1 MKKYGILNI
10 NKTSLIILLLA
21 FSFIGRSQS
30 GEFGLRFMP
39 SFSAFDFK
47 SSTGGSITGEVRF
60 SLGFGALLAVN
71 FTEHVGLQGEIIY
84 SSLSQK
90 YKEVDREH
98 NITLRYI
105 NIPLLLSLNTGK
117 SEAVNFNLV
126 VGPQIGINVG
136 SKLLSTGGDGTNP
149 TTPVLSVKKGDL
161 GFAYGAGID
170 FGISAD
176 NSLRLG
182 LGFRGVIGLID
193 ISDNSSNIVTNSYYI
208 LDRTH
213 LKSYAGYI
221 GVSFLF

>member
-1 MKKYGILNI
+1 MKKYGILDI
-10 NKTSLIILLLA
+10 LKASLIIVLLA
-21 FSFIGRSQS
+21 FGFVGHSQS

-60 SLGFGALLAVN
+60 SLGFGALLGVN

-90 YKEVDREH
+90 YKEIDRVH
-98 NITLRYI
+98 DITLRYI

-117 SEAVNFNLV
+117 SKAVNFNV
-126 VGPQIGINVG
+126 VAGPQIGINVG

-149 TTPVLSVKKGDL
+149 STPVLSVKKGDL

-170 FGISAD
+170 FGITAD
-176 NSLRLG
+176 NTLRLG

-221 GVSFLF
+221 GFSFLF